1 MMRAI
6 VVKRFGPA
14 EAMEV
19 GEVPVPEP
27 RPGEILVR
35 VLAAGVGPW
44 DVELRRG
51 EWTGPVPYV
60 PGAEFAGLVVGDTG
74 ADASFDDGTLVYGW
88 PGPGGCYA
96 EYVTCDVQ
104 RLAPIPGGLSV
115 TEAAAVPVDAVIA
128 EQGMTDILR
137 VGASDRVLI
146 ADAAAGPG
154 RFAVQIARALGAVVI
169 ATANPRDHELM
180 HKLGAAVVLDQ
191 TAQNWP
197 DQAREEIDGG
207 AERVL
212 ACTAASLAGAARAAR
227 DGAVIAT
234 PVRGELP
241 DAGRVDWKRYAVR
254 PDGSRLIRLAPWF
267 EDGSLSVQLSAQYPL
282 ADAPRAHLAV
292 EQGHAAGDV
301 VLVVDDDLAAELGV

>member
-1 MMRAI
+1 MRAI
-6 VVKRFGPA
+6 VVKRLGPA
-14 EAMEV
+14 DVMEV

-27 RPGEILVR
+27 KQGEILIR

-51 EWTGPVPYV
+51 EWSGPLPYV

-74 ADASFDDGTLVYGW
+74 AGASFDDGTLVYGW

-115 TEAAAVPVDAVIA
+115 PEAAASAVDAVIA
-128 EQGMTDILR
+128 EQGMIDVLR
-137 VGASDRVLI
+137 VGANDRVLI
-146 ADAAAGPG
+146 ADAAGGHG
-154 RFAVQIARALGAVVI
+154 RLAVQIARALGAVVV

-191 TAQNWP
+191 TAPNWP

-212 ACTAASLAGAARAAR
+212 ACTATSLAGAAAAAR

-234 PVRGELP
+234 PVLGELP
-241 DAGRVDWKRYAVR
+241 DAGRVDWQRYEVR

-267 EDGSLSVQLSAQYPL
+267 EDGSLSVQLSALYSL
-282 ADAPRAHLAV
+282 GAAPAAHRAV
-292 EQGHAAGDV
+292 EQGNAAGDV